1 VKGAVDLQDR
11 FKREINYLRVSV
23 TDRCNL
29 RCRYCMPADGVALSG
44 CRDVLTLEEIARLVA
59 CAAGLGVN
67 KVRLTGGEPLVRKG
81 LVKLVERIREIAGI
95 AEIALTTNG
104 ILLSGHAGELKAAG
118 LDRVNISLDTMNPR
132 KFRYITRR
140 GDLDRVREGIGAAL
154 AAGLAPV
161 KLNMVVMKGFND
173 DEVLDFARLTL
184 ERPLHVRFVEL
195 MPIGE
200 SDREGFLPLS
210 LVRERIAGHFGLI
223 PRKNVPGNGPAEYC
237 AIPGAMGSIGF
248 IAAMSHRFCN
258 HCNRLRLTTD
268 GKLRPC
274 LQKEAEVDVMPLLRN
289 GADDGALRE
298 AFRRAAAA
306 KPGGH
311 DMELNGWGCQPRKM
325 FQIGG

>member
-1 VKGAVDLQDR
+1 
-11 FKREINYLRVSV
+11 
-23 TDRCNL
+23 
-29 RCRYCMPADGVALSG
+29 MPAEGVALSS

-59 CAAGLGVN
+59 CAAELGVK

-81 LVKLVERIREIAGI
+81 LVKLVERIRGIAGI
-95 AEIALTTNG
+95 AEVALTTNG
-104 ILLSGHAGELKAAG
+104 ILLSGRAGKLKAAG

-132 KFRYITRR
+132 KFRYIARR
-140 GDLDRVREGIGAAL
+140 GGLDRVREGIGAAL
-154 AAGLAPV
+154 AAGLTPV
-161 KLNMVVMKGFND
+161 KLNMVVVKGFND

-195 MPIGE
+195 MPVGE
-200 SDREGFLPLS
+200 SDGEGFLPLNV
-210 LVRERIAGHFGLI
+210 VRERIAGHFGALF
-223 PRKNVPGNGPAEYC
+223 RFEDVPGNGPAEYC
-237 AIPGAMGSIGF
+237 AIPGAAGSIGF

-258 HCNRLRLTTD
+258 RCNRLRLTTD

-289 GADDGALRE
+289 GADDAALRE
-298 AFRRAAAA
+298 AFRRAAAI
-306 KPGGH
+306 KPAEH